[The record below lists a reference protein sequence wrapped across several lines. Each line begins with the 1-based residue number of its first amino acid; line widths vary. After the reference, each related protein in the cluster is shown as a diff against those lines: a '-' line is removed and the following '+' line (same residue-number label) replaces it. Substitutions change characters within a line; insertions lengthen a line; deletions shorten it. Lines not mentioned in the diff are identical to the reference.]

1 MLRYAGYRLMV
12 LLALLAGLS
21 VVTFF
26 YLQLVPGDP
35 VAGML
40 GPSATPGLV
49 KQLRHEFGLDQ
60 PLITQYWNWVTGLVH
75 GNLGISFQSR
85 EPIAAI
91 VGDRIVPTLHL
102 TIASMVWI
110 VVIGLPA
117 GFLAGIYKDS
127 WIDRVL
133 STSALV
139 GLSAPVFWIGTILIL
154 VFSVGLHWLPSQ
166 GYVPLAQDPVASIQA
181 TLLPSLAIGLAMAPY
196 LARMTRAA
204 TVEVQQE
211 QFVEHAHAKGLRR
224 ATIVWRYS
232 ARNTILAVIVVLG
245 LQFGRLL
252 SGQVIIETLF
262 SWPGVGRLAVDGAI
276 QRDYF
281 MVEAIILILA
291 ALYCLVNL
299 AAELCQAWLDP
310 RIRL

>member
-60 PLITQYWNWVTGLVH
+60 PLMTQYWNWVTGLVH

-85 EPIAAI
+85 EPIATI

-133 STSALV
+133 STSALA
-139 GLSAPVFWIGTILIL
+139 GLSAPVFWLGTILIL
-154 VFSVGLHWLPSQ
+154 VFSVELHWLPSQ
-166 GYVPLAQDPVASIQA
+166 GYVPLAQDPVASIEA

>member
-1 MLRYAGYRLMV
+1 MVRYAAQRIGV
-12 LLALLAGLS
+12 LALLLVGLS
-21 VVTFF
+21 FVTFI

-40 GPSATPGLV
+40 GPNATPGLV
-49 KQLRHEFGLDQ
+49 AQLRHEFGLDQ
-60 PLITQYWNWVTGLVH
+60 PLPVQYWNWVTGLLH
-75 GNLGISFQSR
+75 GDLGISLQSR

-91 VGDRIVPTLHL
+91 VGNRILPTLQL
-102 TIASMVWI
+102 TIAGMFW
-110 VVIGLPA
+110 VVAIGWPA

-127 WIDRVL
+127 WLDRAL
-133 STSALV
+133 SASALV
-139 GLSAPVFWIGTILIL
+139 GLSAPVFWIGTVLIL
-154 VFSVGLHWLPSQ
+154 VLSVKLQLLPSQ
-166 GYVPLAQDPVASIQA
+166 GYVPLTADPVESLRL
-181 TLLPSLAIGLAMAPY
+181 TFMPSLSVGLALAPY

-211 QFVEHAHAKGLRR
+211 QFFEHAHAKGLRR
-224 ATIVWRYS
+224 ATIIRRYA
-232 ARNTILAVIVVLG
+232 ARNAILAVVVVLG

-252 SGQVIIETLF
+252 SGQVIIEELF
-262 SWPGVGRLAVDGAI
+262 AWPGVGRLAVEGAI

-291 ALYCLVNL
+291 GLYCLVNL

>member
-1 MLRYAGYRLMV
+1 M
-12 LLALLAGLS
+12 
-21 VVTFF
+21 F
-26 YLQLVPGDP
+26 
-35 VAGML
+35 
-40 GPSATPGLV
+40 
-49 KQLRHEFGLDQ
+49 
-60 PLITQYWNWVTGLVH
+60 
-75 GNLGISFQSR
+75 
-85 EPIAAI
+85 
-91 VGDRIVPTLHL
+91 
-102 TIASMVWI
+102 WI

-117 GFLAGIYKDS
+117 GFFAGIHKDS

-139 GLSAPVFWIGTILIL
+139 GLSAPVFWIGTVLIL
-154 VFSVGLHWLPSQ
+154 VFSVGMHLLPSQ
-166 GYVPLAQDPVASIQA
+166 GYVALTDDPVTSIEA

-196 LARMTRAA
+196 LARMARAA

-232 ARNTILAVIVVLG
+232 ARNAILAVVVVLG

-281 MVEAIILILA
+281 MVEAVILILA

-299 AAELCQAWLDP
+299 AAELSQAWLDP
-310 RIRL
+310 RIRP